1 MEWTPDTDKQLEWLW
16 TRSSLTATQI
26 AKEIGAGSKNEVMGR
41 VIRLNLPR
49 RKEPELPRKADG
61 QKQRQAEF
69 RKMLGAKRE
78 ARPTVHTVQ
87 HDQCR
92 WPMGNREN
100 GDLFFCGE
108 PRDPAYEKCFYCQY
122 HRLVSARGTQAAAY
136 AMRFQQAA
144 E

>member
-100 GDLFFCGE
+100 GELFFCGE
-108 PRDPAYEKCFYCQY
+108 PRHDEKCFYCRF
-122 HRLVSARGTQAAAY
+122 HKRVSAVGTEAARA
-136 AMRFQQAA
+136 ALRFPLAA